1 MNDWDWFL
9 EEEVFSNRPF
19 WMIVMGFSNDFSSA
33 VVLSIVEAWLL
44 RLGDIEWWVLLREMV
59 AVLFFETFISGQKY

>member
-1 MNDWDWFL
+1 
-9 EEEVFSNRPF
+9 
-19 WMIVMGFSNDFSSA
+19 MIVMGFSNDFSSA

-59 AVLFFETFISGQKY
+59 AVLFFETFMSGQKY